1 MHTSNFERGTVVISI
16 DDGDA
21 DGFRVYENVLKK
33 YQLSATYNI
42 VTSLIGDVDRLTR
55 EQLEILYND
64 PLIEI
69 AAHGHTHENDDED
82 VSKSVECL
90 YEWLDI
96 KKDAIGFASP
106 GSKMRNDYIEANAER
121 LRSMKLLYVRTGR
134 NSNPNPEQLAFRDAL
149 IGQEASEFLYKNA
162 PQLCYSFDGLCV
174 NSVSIV
180 HQRSVEDIK
189 KLVEFAAEKSAC
201 VVLTF
206 HRFKKPGE
214 ENYEGKWCY
223 DYDSFAEFAEY
234 LSQMREA
241 GKIDV
246 LTNEQAYL
254 LGRTQE

>member
-1 MHTSNFERGTVVISI
+1 MHTSNFERGTIVISI

-21 DGFRVYENVLKK
+21 DGFRVYENIFKK
-33 YQLSATYNI
+33 HRLSATYNV
-42 VTSLIGDVDRLTR
+42 VTDLIGDENRLTR
-55 EQLEILYND
+55 EQLQILYND

-69 AAHGHTHENDDED
+69 AAHGHTHQNDDED
-82 VSKSVECL
+82 VSKSVDCL
-90 YEWLDI
+90 YSWLDI
-96 KKDAIGFASP
+96 KQDAIGFASP
-106 GSKMRNDYIEANAER
+106 GSKMQNAFIEENAER

-134 NSNPNPEQLAFRDAL
+134 NSNPNPQQLAFRDAL
-149 IGQEASEFLYKNA
+149 IAQGAPEFLYKNA
-162 PQLCYSFDGLCV
+162 PQLSYSFDGLCV
-174 NSVSIV
+174 NSAAIV
-180 HQRSVEDIK
+180 HERSVADMK
-189 KLVEFAAEKSAC
+189 SLVELAAEEKAC

-234 LSQMREA
+234 LSQMRDA

-254 LGRTQE
+254 LGRTQG

>member
-1 MHTSNFERGTVVISI
+1 MHTSNFERGTIVISI

-21 DGFRVYENVLKK
+21 DGFRVYENILKK
-33 YQLSATYNI
+33 HQLSATYNI

-55 EQLEILYND
+55 EQVQILHND

-90 YEWLDI
+90 YQWLDI

-106 GSKMRNDYIEANAER
+106 GSHMGNAFIEENAEH

-134 NSNPNPEQLAFRDAL
+134 DSHPNPQQLAFRDAL
-149 IGQEASEFLYKNA
+149 IAQGASDFLYKNA
-162 PQLCYSFDGLCV
+162 PQLIYSFDGLSV
-174 NSVSIV
+174 NSVVIN
-180 HQRSVEDIK
+180 HQRSVADMK
-189 KLVEFAAEKSAC
+189 SLVEFAAAKSAC
-201 VVLTF
+201 VVFTF

-234 LSQMREA
+234 LSQMRGA

-254 LGRTQE
+254 IGRTQG

>member
-1 MHTSNFERGTVVISI
+1 MHTSKFKRGTIVISI

-21 DGFRVYENVLKK
+21 DGFRVYENIFKK

-42 VTSLIGDVDRLTR
+42 VTSLIGDADRLTR
-55 EQLEILYND
+55 EQLKILYND

-69 AAHGHTHENDDED
+69 AAHGHTHQNDDED
-82 VSKSVECL
+82 IAKSIECL

-106 GSKMRNDYIEANAER
+106 GSKMRNEFAEENAEH

-134 NSNPNPEQLAFRDAL
+134 NSKTNPQQLAFREAL
-149 IGQEASEFLYKNA
+149 IAQGAPDFLYRNT
-162 PQLCYSFDGLCV
+162 PQLYYKFEGFCV
-174 NSVSIV
+174 NSAAIV
-180 HQRSVEDIK
+180 HERSVEDMK
-189 KLVEFAAEKSAC
+189 KMVELAAEERAC

-234 LSQMREA
+234 LSQMRDA

-254 LGRTQE
+254 AGRI

>member
-1 MHTSNFERGTVVISI
+1 MQKSRFERGTIVISI

-21 DGFRVYENVLKK
+21 DGFRVYENILKK
-33 YQLSATYNI
+33 HRLSATYNI
-42 VTSLIGDVDRLTR
+42 VTSLIGDADRLTK
-55 EQLEILYND
+55 EQLKILYND

-69 AAHGHTHENDDED
+69 AAHGHTHQNDDED
-82 VSKSVECL
+82 ISKSVECL

-106 GSKMRNDYIEANAER
+106 GSQIRNAYIEENAEH

-134 NSNPNPEQLAFRDAL
+134 NPKPNPEQLAFRDAL
-149 IGQEASEFLYKNA
+149 IAKGAPEFLYKNA
-162 PQLCYSFDGLCV
+162 PQLSYSFDGLCV
-174 NSVSIV
+174 NSAAIV
-180 HQRSVEDIK
+180 HERSVADMK
-189 KLVEFAAEKSAC
+189 SLVELAEEESAC
-201 VVLTF
+201 VVFTF

-214 ENYEGKWCY
+214 DNYEGKWCY

-234 LSQMREA
+234 LSQMRDA